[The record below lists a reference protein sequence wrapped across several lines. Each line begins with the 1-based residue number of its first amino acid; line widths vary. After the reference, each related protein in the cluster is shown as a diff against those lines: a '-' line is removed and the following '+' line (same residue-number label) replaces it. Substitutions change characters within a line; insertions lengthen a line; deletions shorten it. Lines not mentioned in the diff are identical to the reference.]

1 MRIALK
7 HQIILAPAAVLFMMF
22 LVLAFLQYS
31 YWDLTIQRQKEQ
43 ELRSVFI
50 AVAEADLAAQRLQSL
65 ALHLKW
71 EGMMDSSVLQQVTQL
86 HAHLSSA
93 VERIESTLDLPG
105 ETVSLLDQSVS
116 DLDPQKGLEP
126 DRFLDSL
133 ALLRPQLQSLSELT
147 QQQRRELRSID
158 AGDIDK
164 LVVRTAFV
172 STITL
177 GIAILIGIFLSL
189 FFARRILRRIQ
200 VLSDSAGNIA
210 DGDLTPPPAPESMH
224 DELDD
229 LAVSISRMAERLIHV
244 VGSEKLL
251 EGAEE
256 ERRRIAM
263 DLHDQ
268 TLSDLSSI
276 LRGVQSIKKEENG
289 ARKAAE
295 LEADLKRVISDLR
308 EVMDNLHPQ
317 TLDILGLGAALE
329 SHIEHLHSRS
339 GMPEYHL
346 YVTPELDKLDLP
358 KLWRVT
364 LYRIAIE
371 AIHNV
376 IKHSRAS
383 RYEINLDRRDGEL
396 IMSIEDNGT
405 GFDVSSTDSLA
416 GRGLNNIQERAKA
429 IGGRVRW
436 EESRF
441 TTGTRFELSLRL
453 PSSRGEDYGKAH

>member
-7 HQIILAPAAVLFMMF
+7 HQIILAPAAVLCMMF
-22 LVLAFLQYS
+22 LLLAFLQYS
-31 YWDLTIQRQKEQ
+31 YWDLTLTRQKAK

-65 ALHLKW
+65 AAHLKW
-71 EGMMDSSVLQQVTQL
+71 EGMMDSSVLQQVSEL
-86 HAHLSSA
+86 HTHLSDA
-93 VERIESTLDLPG
+93 VNRIDSTLDLPG
-105 ETVSLLDQSVS
+105 ETASLLKQSVR
-116 DLDPQKGLEP
+116 DLDPEQGLEP
-126 DRFLDSL
+126 ERFLDAL
-133 ALLRPQLQSLSELT
+133 ALLRPQLDSLSEMT
-147 QQQRRELRSID
+147 QKQREEVRSIHS
-158 AGDIDK
+158 GDIDE
-164 LVVRTAFV
+164 LVVQTAFV
-172 STITL
+172 SIITL
-177 GIAILIGIFLSL
+177 GAAILIGIFLSL

-210 DGDLTPPPAPESMH
+210 DGDLTPPPAPESVH

-229 LAVSISRMAERLIHV
+229 LAVSISRMTERLIHV

-268 TLSDLSSI
+268 TLSDLSSV
-276 LRGVQSIKKEENG
+276 LRGVQSIKKEKNG
-289 ARKAAE
+289 ASSAAE
-295 LEADLKRVISDLR
+295 LEKDLKGVMSDLR

-329 SHIEHLHSRS
+329 SHIERLHSRS
-339 GMPEYHL
+339 GMPDYHL
-346 YVTPELDKLDLP
+346 YVTPEVDKLELP
-358 KLWRVT
+358 KLWKVT

-383 RYEINLDRRDGEL
+383 RYEINLDRCNGEL
-396 IMSIEDNGT
+396 VLAVEDNGT
-405 GFDVSSTDSLA
+405 GIDADRIASSS

-429 IGGRVRW
+429 IGGRTRW
-436 EESRF
+436 LESRF
-441 TTGTRFELSLRL
+441 TTGTRFELTL
-453 PSSRGEDYGKAH
+453 PLPQSRGEDHGRAH